1 MMGCTGFGGQGLEQ
15 DQLGK
20 KRLKR
25 AALLIVA
32 IQSIGMMAA
41 DIFLNRM
48 GWSHSYYY
56 LILLL
61 FFIAGWSYLYY
72 QERK

>member
-1 MMGCTGFGGQGLEQ
+1 MEQ

-25 AALLIVA
+25 AALLIFAV
-32 IQSIGMMAA
+32 QSICMAA
-41 DIFLNRM
+41 ADYILDRM
-48 GWSHSYYY
+48 GLSHNYYY

-61 FFIAGWSYLYY
+61 FFIASWSYLYY